1 MFVVPLLAALEGIS
15 LRDLATAQKTEYIL
29 VLQTLE
35 TVQGVA
41 VIWACVRKF
50 QPLPPDLF
58 RIDGCV
64 CMPAS
69 RSCDAHARARC
80 RSKPFSPENGWL
92 VWGLL
97 SYGAAFVAIAVAAG
111 VASLFESGAP
121 PSGNGT
127 VDIIAPLVRFTV
139 LRGIYTRCLLHA
151 VNHAAEH
158 RCVWLSIV
166 ADRDFCGAKRWCY
179 ALTSLPLP

>member
-1 MFVVPLLAALEGIS
+1 MEGIS
-15 LRDLATAQKTEYIL
+15 LRDLATAQKTEYFL

-58 RIDGCV
+58 RVDGCV
-64 CMPAS
+64 CMPLS
-69 RSCDAHARARC
+69 RSCGAHVHVHS

-111 VASLFESGAP
+111 VVSLFETGAP

-127 VDIIAPLVRFTV
+127 VDVIAPLVRFAV
-139 LRGIYTRCLLHA
+139 LRGICTRCLLNA
-151 VNHAAEH
+151 LNPAAEH
-158 RCVWLSIV
+158 RCFWLSV
-166 ADRDFCGAKRWCY
+166 SAYRDFCGALSTCH